1 MHSSYYFVLAINIL
15 FWQTVHKTNKKEKG
29 EFSSMPCTILNI
41 EISHVGANGNVLCLY
56 QLCYDSLDVLQ
67 VTFGCCVFVGVSA
80 TLYSKNTKTV
90 LMCKIQA
97 LGENRLLSS

>member
-1 MHSSYYFVLAINIL
+1 
-15 FWQTVHKTNKKEKG
+15 
-29 EFSSMPCTILNI
+29 MPCTILNV

-67 VTFGCCVFVGVSA
+67 VTFGCCVFVGVSG

-90 LMCKIQA
+90 LSVQDTGAGGKQTLEFIVWLA
-97 LGENRLLSS
+97 RSSMRFMFDRML